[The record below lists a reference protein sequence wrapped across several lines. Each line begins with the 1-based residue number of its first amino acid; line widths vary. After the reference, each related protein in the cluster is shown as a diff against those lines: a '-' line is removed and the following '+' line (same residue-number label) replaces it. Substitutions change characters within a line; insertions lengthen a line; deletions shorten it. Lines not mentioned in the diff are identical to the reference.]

1 MDTTS
6 LYARNNAL
14 LVNPNI
20 GGRADISIT
29 THGSDFY
36 YAICAVMGTVALTVM
51 GLSFLKPQTDRIFF
65 YITAAINA
73 TACIA
78 YFSMGSNLGQVPIT
92 AEFQR
97 NDPVVRG
104 VTREIF
110 YARYIDWF
118 VTTPLLLMDLLL
130 TAGMPWPSVLWT
142 IFLDE
147 VMIVTGLLGA
157 LTRTRFKFGKRH
169 MVDSVNLITYELR
182 ILRIRMCCHVRC
194 FLGACR
200 SWTLSCKGPWRRC
213 PSCLYDVWC
222 FDIGCLAVLS
232 HCMGCFGRR

>member
-1 MDTTS
+1 MWFEPLCINTGTVHLVSVTFTNNLDSLWMRRQQSFSSKQQVSDCSVAMDAQAI
-6 LYARNNAL
+6 YIRNNAL
-14 LVNPNI
+14 NVNPNI
-20 GGRADISIT
+20 GGRADIAIT

-51 GLSFLKPQTDRIFF
+51 GLAFLKPQTDRIFF

-104 VTREIF
+104 MTREIF
-110 YARYIDWF
+110 YVRYIDWF

-130 TAGMPWPSVLWT
+130 TAGMPWPSILWT

-147 VMIVTGLLGA
+147 VMIITGLLGV
-157 LTRTRFKFGKRH
+157 LTRTRYKFGK
-169 MVDSVNLITYELR
+169 SLQSTQ
-182 ILRIRMCCHVRC
+182 
-194 FLGACR
+194 
-200 SWTLSCKGPWRRC
+200 
-213 PSCLYDVWC
+213 
-222 FDIGCLAVLS
+222 
-232 HCMGCFGRR
+232 

>member
-1 MDTTS
+1 VLDSWRNLFATIYTMDVQAI
-6 LYARNNAL
+6 YARNNAL
-14 LVNPNI
+14 NINPDI

-65 YITAAINA
+65 YITAALNA

-130 TAGMPWPSVLWT
+130 TAGMPWPSILWT

-147 VMIVTGLLGA
+147 VMIITGLLGA
-157 LTRTRFKFGKRH
+157 LTRTRYKFGKSR
-169 MVDSVNLITYELR
+169 
-182 ILRIRMCCHVRC
+182 
-194 FLGACR
+194 
-200 SWTLSCKGPWRRC
+200 
-213 PSCLYDVWC
+213 
-222 FDIGCLAVLS
+222 
-232 HCMGCFGRR
+232 

>member
-1 MDTTS
+1 MSAFHIEYPQPLRQSFILSRSLCMSYAFLYLTTRCPSTRSISRSLFTITQSTSSRVLRQLSDRPVEMDTNA
-6 LYARNNAL
+6 LFARNNAL
-14 LVNPNI
+14 NINPNI

-36 YAICAVMGTVALTVM
+36 YAICTVMGVTALTVM
-51 GLSFLKPQTDRIFF
+51 GLSFLKPQSDRIFF

-97 NDPVVRG
+97 NDPIVRG

-130 TAGMPWPSVLWT
+130 TAGMPWPSILWT

-147 VMIVTGLLGA
+147 IMIVTGLLGA
-157 LTRTRFKFGKRH
+157 LTRTRYKFGKQLWL
-169 MVDSVNLITYELR
+169 NL
-182 ILRIRMCCHVRC
+182 
-194 FLGACR
+194 
-200 SWTLSCKGPWRRC
+200 
-213 PSCLYDVWC
+213 
-222 FDIGCLAVLS
+222 
-232 HCMGCFGRR
+232 